1 MKQHSTPSAYHSAI
15 NQQYGQ
21 EALDQQ
27 LLTALHKAGMA
38 EEALTPKALA
48 AFENIHIKGR
58 QGTIELAQ
66 LAGLQAGMRVLDIG
80 CGIGGPARTLATEF
94 GCQVTGLDLTEA
106 YIQAAQ
112 LLTKGV
118 GLSGQ
123 VTFRQGDALDMPFA
137 DASFDVVWTQHI
149 TMNIADKQTL
159 FQQIHRVLKPGGIL
173 ASHEVLAGPNQ
184 PPHYPVV
191 WANDATISFLAT
203 PQTLKNIVQQSGFIE
218 NAWQDDSANS
228 LKWLFERQGG
238 TVRRKGPTIGLVLG
252 HGAGQKV
259 ANIVRN
265 LAEQRIRVVYL
276 VYRRDA

>member
-1 MKQHSTPSAYHSAI
+1 MNQHSTPSAYHSAI

-21 EALDQQ
+21 EALGQQ
-27 LLTALHKAGMA
+27 LLTALHKAGIA
-38 EEALTPKALA
+38 EEELTPKALA

-58 QGTIELAQ
+58 RGTIELAQ

-80 CGIGGPARTLATEF
+80 SGIGGPARTLATEF
-94 GCQVTGLDLTEA
+94 GCQVIGLDLTEA
-106 YIQAAQ
+106 YIEAAQ
-112 LLTKGV
+112 LLTEQV

-149 TMNIADKQTL
+149 TMNIADKPRF
-159 FQQIHRVLKPGGIL
+159 FQQIHRVLKPSGIL
-173 ASHEVLAGPNQ
+173 ACHEVLAGTNQ

-203 PQTLKNIVQQSGFIE
+203 PQTLKNILQQSGFIE
-218 NAWQDDSANS
+218 NAWQDDSANA
-228 LKWLFERQGG
+228 LQWLSSRQRAASR
-238 TVRRKGPTIGLVLG
+238 TKGPTIGLVLG
-252 HGAGQKV
+252 DGAGQKV
-259 ANIVRN
+259 GNIVRN
-265 LAEQRIRVVYL
+265 LAEERIRVVYL